1 MKWKQEAID
10 KLRKFDAM
18 KMAARNIPEEIA
30 RLEIDAKSIRT
41 ARMEPTVK
49 TKIDPGD
56 NEMLDNL
63 MLRRELSWTLQQVEL
78 WLRAVSS
85 AMSALTPEEKLVLSR
100 LYIRPDKDGIDLLC
114 QELQLE
120 QSSIYRK
127 RERALQKFT
136 RALYGCIES

>member
-1 MKWKQEAID
+1 MKWKMEAMD

-18 KMAARNIPEEIA
+18 RMAARNIPDEIA

-41 ARMEPTVK
+41 AHMEPTVK
-49 TKIDPGD
+49 KEIDPGD
-56 NEMLDNL
+56 DAMLDNL

-78 WLRAVSS
+78 WLRTVNA
-85 AMSALTPEEKLVLSR
+85 ALSALTPEEKLVLSR
-100 LYIRPDKDGIDLLC
+100 LYINPEKGGVDLLC

-127 RERALQKFT
+127 RDKALYKFT
-136 RALYGCIES
+136 TALYGCAES